1 MADRWEWGG
10 ITPGSLGF
18 ARDDRVCCVRTTSVS
33 PWAVYAGGLD
43 DETVWCGA
51 DVVKGK
57 TGDERQTGI
66 AGRAQYFDVLRA
78 DDSGANDLILI
89 FALRGFQE
97 DQIVLSQTAKI
108 AKEGVAMR
116 GKADIA
122 CTIRRGR
129 SGNMTDGI
137 AKSFVVGVLY
147 NHGGERNAGN

>member
-18 ARDDRVCCVRTTSVS
+18 ARDDRVCCARATSVS
-33 PWAVYAGGLD
+33 PWTIYAGGLH

-66 AGRAQYFDVLRA
+66 AGRAQDFDVLRA
-78 DDSGANDLILI
+78 DDSCAYDLILI
-89 FALRGFQE
+89 FAAWGLQE
-97 DQIVLSQTAKI
+97 DQIVLSQSTKT

-122 CTIRRGR
+122 CAIRRGR

-137 AKSFVVGVLY
+137 AKGFVVGVLY
-147 NHGGERNAGN
+147 NHCGERNARN